1 MPLYSFKCNKCDII
15 TDEIF
20 SIHENSEYIHCPEC
34 SSLAFK
40 ILTKPNIKVFKS
52 QVLEHLQD
60 TNPPL
65 VRNQQ
70 DVTDAINRFND
81 TQFAD
86 QHGKAAVA

>member
-1 MPLYSFKCNKCDII
+1 MI

-20 SIHENSEYIHCPEC
+20 SIHQDSEYIHCPEC
-34 SSLAFK
+34 NGLAYKVFA
-40 ILTKPNIKVFKS
+40 PPVVKVFKT
-52 QVLEHLQD
+52 QVLEHIQD
-60 TNPPL
+60 ENPPI
-65 VRNQQ
+65 VRNRQ